1 VLWSEEYIEL
11 VSTLGSST
19 SEKNDIILWDMTHCK
34 FEPIARLKQHK
45 ARPLHIA
52 MSPDK
57 TKVGK
62 LMVLLERPCLKLFNI
77 DYSYY

>member
-1 VLWSEEYIEL
+1 VLWSDEYTEL
-11 VSTLGSST
+11 VTALGST
-19 SEKNDIILWDMTHCK
+19 TPEKNDIIVWDMKNCK

-57 TKVGK
+57 TTVGK
-62 LMVLLERPCLKLFNI
+62 KTVFRERSILYNNNL
-77 DYSYY
+77 